1 MTENFSVETE
11 TAKTVKEMRARD
23 PAFDMIKFL
32 RALKQDVKPVIQV
45 RASHKCYLQCSKLSS
60 GMAVCARQSRHPG
73 VMLEDCNDTA
83 AFKAVISG
91 FK

>member
-1 MTENFSVETE
+1 MQDMTENFSVETE

-45 RASHKCYLQCSKLSS
+45 RVPLWYFTVPMQHARCWCLVFNAWHSISCRSNFHCSPQYSLDS
-60 GMAVCARQSRHPG
+60 
-73 VMLEDCNDTA
+73 
-83 AFKAVISG
+83 
-91 FK
+91 

>member
-1 MTENFSVETE
+1 MTELVLCLLCMMTFGGIRSPVLLQDMTENFSVETE

-45 RASHKCYLQCSKLSS
+45 SASYKGYL
-60 GMAVCARQSRHPG
+60 H
-73 VMLEDCNDTA
+73 
-83 AFKAVISG
+83 
-91 FK
+91 